1 MSVDRDHVVLSE
13 RERRALAGLE
23 SQAAASDPALEAR
36 MVAGR
41 PRRWLA
47 WRPGLRVAGPLF
59 AVGVIV
65 VLATLPL
72 SPWVAFVGVLMMGVA
87 MRWTLASLAS
97 QRVRA
102 WWDGRP
108 GPHRGGRRPSR

>member
-13 RERRALAGLE
+13 RERRALGRLE

-47 WRPGLRVAGPLF
+47 WRPGIR
-59 AVGVIV
+59 VIV
-65 VLATLPL
+65 PVFAIGMAVVLGTLQL
-72 SPWVAFVGVLMMGVA
+72 SPWLAFAGVVMMGAA
-87 MRWTLASLAS
+87 MRWALSALPS
-97 QRVRA
+97 RA
-102 WWDGRP
+102 AWPWL
-108 GPHRGGRRPSR
+108 GRRPRRPPR

>member
-59 AVGVIV
+59 AMGVIV
-65 VLATLPL
+65 VLATLQL
-72 SPWVAFVGVLMMGVA
+72 SPWLAFVGVLMMGVA
-87 MRWTLASLAS
+87 MRWTLPALPS
-97 QRVRA
+97 QRARA
-102 WWDGRP
+102 RWEGWSGSR
-108 GPHRGGRRPSR
+108 GRRRRTR

>member
-13 RERRALAGLE
+13 RERRALARME

-47 WRPGLRVAGPLF
+47 WRPGLRVAVPVF
-59 AVGVIV
+59 AIGMAV
-65 VLATLPL
+65 VLATVQL
-72 SPWVAFVGVLMMGVA
+72 SPWLAFVGVVMMGVA
-87 MRWTLASLAS
+87 MRWALSALPA
-97 QRVRA
+97 RVA
-102 WWDGRP
+102 WAWRD
-108 GPHRGGRRPSR
+108 RGQGRRGS